1 MGGVKSTVYYIIEK
15 MNPTLKL
22 VLHAGVSATTPE
34 SRARAIVLCNTI
46 AIIAVVLSSVFLVYY
61 AMNGWGTNDSI
72 ILCAIVVMAG
82 IPLLNFLGMINVSR
96 FLLPLVL
103 PVTSMA
109 ILMLARIQ
117 QPERFTYVRSPGI
130 FCVILTTAVIPVLIF
145 STREKRLMLSCLAIN
160 FILFASLD
168 IMLRYYSVL
177 HAWPTVSQY
186 IAANLSMLITYLL
199 LVGSVMS
206 LKEITDEYELKNV
219 QLIQNLN
226 KKNDE
231 LARANQELHELN
243 KNIETQNEEI
253 QAQSEE
259 LIQSQ
264 DSLILANRQ
273 IERQNLKLE
282 QQNELLL
289 KTLDEKSRDLLLT
302 NQQLVSHNNELQQFS
317 YTISHNLRGPVA
329 SMLGLINIYHHASTA
344 EEGKQILTLL
354 QQSTESLETVIR
366 DLNKIIDIR
375 NDKFSIFEEFSLEQE
390 LNLIKKTLNPFIRG
404 NEAQIESHF
413 EIDRI
418 VSVKAYINS
427 ILYNLIS
434 NAIQY
439 RSFDRKPEIRISSRT
454 VNGYLLL
461 EVGDNGLGIDL
472 SKFSGELFKLY
483 KRFHTHTQGKGL
495 GLYLVKQ
502 QVEKLN
508 GQIEI
513 DSKPDEGSIF
523 RIRLPLKMEVH

>member
-1 MGGVKSTVYYIIEK
+1 

-34 SRARAIVLCNTI
+34 SRARAIILCNTI
-46 AIIAVVLSSVFLVYY
+46 ALIAVALSSVFLIYY
-61 AMNGWGTNDSI
+61 ALNGWGRNDSI
-72 ILCAIVVMAG
+72 IFGAIVVISS
-82 IPLLNFLGMINVSR
+82 IPFLNFLGMTNVSR

-103 PVTSMA
+103 PIASMA
-109 ILMLARIQ
+109 ILMMVRIQ
-117 QPERFTYVRSPGI
+117 QPERFSYIRSPGI
-130 FCVILTTAVIPVLIF
+130 FCVILTTAVIPVLVF
-145 STREKRLMLSCLAIN
+145 STREKRMMLSCLAVN

-168 IMLRYYSVL
+168 PLLRYYSVL
-177 HAWPTVSQY
+177 HTLPSAGQY
-186 IAANLSMLITYLL
+186 ISANLSMLITYML
-199 LVGSVMS
+199 LVASVMS
-206 LKEITDEYELKNV
+206 LKEITDDYELKNV

-231 LARANQELHELN
+231 LEKANLELHELN

-282 QQNELLL
+282 QQNELLS
-289 KTLDEKSRDLLLT
+289 KTLDEKSNDLLLT
-302 NQQLVSHNNELQQFS
+302 NQQLVAHNNELQQFS

-329 SMLGLINIYHHASTA
+329 SMLGLINIYHHANTP

-375 NDKFSIFEEFSLEQE
+375 NDKFSIFEDFSLEHE
-390 LNLIKKTLNPFIRG
+390 LNLIKKTLNPFIRT
-404 NEAQIESHF
+404 NEAHIESDF
-413 EIDRI
+413 QVDQ
-418 VSVKAYINS
+418 VTSVKAYINS

-439 RSFDRKPEIRISSRT
+439 RAFDRKPEIRISSRIF
-454 VNGYLLL
+454 NDHILL
-461 EVGDNGLGIDL
+461 EVSDNGLGIDL
-472 SKFSGELFKLY
+472 TKFSGELFKLY

-513 DSKPDEGSIF
+513 ESKPDEGSTF
-523 RIRLPLKMEVH
+523 RIRLPLKMQVP

>member
-1 MGGVKSTVYYIIEK
+1 

-22 VLHAGVSATTPE
+22 VLHAGVSATTSE
-34 SRARAIVLCNTI
+34 SRARAIILCNTI
-46 AIIAVVLSSVFLVYY
+46 ALIAATLSSIFLIYY
-61 AMNGWGTNDSI
+61 SLNGWGTNDSI
-72 ILCAIVVMAG
+72 ILGAIIAIAS
-82 IPLLNFLGMINVSR
+82 IPFLNFLGMINISR
-96 FLLPLVL
+96 FLLPLIL

-109 ILMLARIQ
+109 ILMMVRMQ
-117 QPERFTYVRSPGI
+117 QPEKFAYTRSPGI
-130 FCVILTTAVIPVLIF
+130 FCVLLTTAVIPVLVF

-168 IMLRYYSVL
+168 ILLRYYSVL
-177 HAWPTVSQY
+177 HALPTANQY
-186 IAANLSMLITYLL
+186 ISANLSMLITYVL

-206 LKEITDEYELKNV
+206 LKEITDEYEVKNV

-231 LARANQELHELN
+231 LAKANLELHELN

-282 QQNELLL
+282 QQNELLS
-289 KTLDEKSRDLLLT
+289 KTLDEKSNDLLLT
-302 NQQLVSHNNELQQFS
+302 NQQLVAHNNELQQFS

-329 SMLGLINIYHHASTA
+329 SMLGLINIYHHADSP
-344 EEGKQILTLL
+344 EEGRQILTLL

-375 NDKFSIFEEFSLEQE
+375 NDKFSIFESFSLEQE
-390 LNLIKKTLNPFIRG
+390 LNLIKKTLNPFIRT
-404 NEAQIESHF
+404 NEAQIDSNF
-413 EIDRI
+413 EVDKIT
-418 VSVKAYINS
+418 SVKAYINS

-439 RSFDRKPEIRISSRT
+439 RSFDRNPHIRVSSRILNEHI
-454 VNGYLLL
+454 VL
-461 EVGDNGLGIDL
+461 EVADNGLGIDL
-472 SKFSGELFKLY
+472 TKFSGELFKLY

-513 DSKPDEGSIF
+513 ESKPDEGTAF
-523 RIRLPLKMEVH
+523 RVYFPLKTEMQ